1 MATAEAGDE
10 EMAARIKAHR
20 ARRGADWR
28 TVEAPRD
35 LAAALAACGKM
46 PVLIDCLTLWLSNL
60 MLAEA
65 DIDTEVERLEQALAA
80 TAAPVAL
87 VANEVGSGI
96 VPDHPL
102 GRRFRDL
109 QGSLNQR
116 MAAGADRVV
125 LMVAGLPLTREGRR
139 EGNAMTETIDNAEA
153 ERHRAKMAKRK
164 AVQDAE
170 VAGKTIEKGLLIV
183 HTGTG
188 KGKSTAAF
196 GLALR
201 MLGRG
206 HRIGVVQ
213 FIKGAWH
220 SAERDALAR
229 FGDQVVWHTMGEGFT
244 WETQDRA
251 RDVAAAER
259 AWAKA
264 RELMADP
271 SFSLVILDE
280 LNIALRYDYL
290 DLGAVVAALAARREG
305 LHAVVTGRNAK
316 PELVAAADLVTEMTL
331 VKHHFAAGV
340 KAQPGIEF

>member
-1 MATAEAGDE
+1 MTQ
-10 EMAARIKAHR
+10 
-20 ARRGADWR
+20 
-28 TVEAPRD
+28 
-35 LAAALAACGKM
+35 
-46 PVLIDCLTLWLSNL
+46 N
-60 MLAEA
+60 
-65 DIDTEVERLEQALAA
+65 TE
-80 TAAPVAL
+80 
-87 VANEVGSGI
+87 NE
-96 VPDHPL
+96 
-102 GRRFRDL
+102 
-109 QGSLNQR
+109 
-116 MAAGADRVV
+116 
-125 LMVAGLPLTREGRR
+125 
-139 EGNAMTETIDNAEA
+139 EA

-170 VAGKTIEKGLLIV
+170 VAAKTIEKGLLIV
-183 HTGTG
+183 HTGAG

-206 HRIGVVQ
+206 QRVGIVQ
-213 FIKGAWH
+213 FIKGGWH

-229 FGDQVVWHTMGEGFT
+229 FGDQLIWHTMGEGFT

-264 RELMADP
+264 LELMAVP
-271 SFSLVILDE
+271 GLAMLILDE

-290 DLGAVVAALAARREG
+290 DLGSVVAAFAARPAG
-305 LHAVVTGRNAK
+305 LHVVVTGRNAK
-316 PELVAAADLVTEMTL
+316 PEILAAADLVTEMTL

>member
-1 MATAEAGDE
+1 MSQT
-10 EMAARIKAHR
+10 
-20 ARRGADWR
+20 
-28 TVEAPRD
+28 
-35 LAAALAACGKM
+35 LAK
-46 PVLIDCLTLWLSNL
+46 
-60 MLAEA
+60 
-65 DIDTEVERLEQALAA
+65 
-80 TAAPVAL
+80 
-87 VANEVGSGI
+87 
-96 VPDHPL
+96 
-102 GRRFRDL
+102 
-109 QGSLNQR
+109 
-116 MAAGADRVV
+116 
-125 LMVAGLPLTREGRR
+125 
-139 EGNAMTETIDNAEA
+139 AEA

-170 VAGKTIEKGLLIV
+170 VAEKTVEKGLLIV
-183 HTGTG
+183 HTGAG

-201 MLGRG
+201 ILGRG

-220 SAERDALAR
+220 SAERDALTR
-229 FGDQVVWHTMGEGFT
+229 FGDQVSWHTMGEGFT

-251 RDVAAAER
+251 RDVAAAGR

-271 SFSLVILDE
+271 GFSLIVLDE

-290 DLGAVVAALAARREG
+290 ELDAVIAALAARREG
-305 LHAVVTGRNAK
+305 LHVVVTGRNAK

-340 KAQPGIEF
+340 KAQAGIEF